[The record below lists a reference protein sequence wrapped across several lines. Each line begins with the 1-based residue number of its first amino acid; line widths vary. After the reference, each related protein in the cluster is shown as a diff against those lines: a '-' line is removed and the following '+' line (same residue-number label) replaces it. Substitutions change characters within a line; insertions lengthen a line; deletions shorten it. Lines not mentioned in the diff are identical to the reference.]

1 MRVDIYIMT
10 TFKGPKRRVGL
21 ASYLVRAKDTR
32 GEDHTLNESIA
43 IEDGT
48 QNKAEAMAI
57 LYALRRLNKRATEVH
72 IYPERE
78 YLAMAIE
85 KWSKKW
91 VQNGFT
97 TAKGK
102 PVEYR
107 DWWEEILSMLQNR
120 QVEFHPGQQ
129 HEFYNWMKGELSKCQ
144 GLKKESGEHGR

>member
-1 MRVDIYIMT
+1 MRVDIFIMT
-10 TFKGPKRRVGL
+10 NFRGPSRKDGIGGYVIRTKVKGQDSTVQR
-21 ASYLVRAKDTR
+21 AVRID
-32 GEDHTLNESIA
+32 
-43 IEDGT
+43 DGT
-48 QNKAEAMAI
+48 ENMAEIKTA
-57 LYALRRLNKRATEVH
+57 LYALRRLNEKATEVH

-129 HEFYNWMKGELSKCQ
+129 HEFYNWMKGALDKCQ
-144 GLKKESGEHGR
+144 NLKRGSEKPQA